1 VLPDNCLFADQAG
14 EVFKVLTQECD
25 LHTVLRLPN
34 GTFTPYSAGTKTNV
48 VFFTKG
54 TATET
59 VWVYDART
67 NVPRITKKD
76 RPLTH
81 AHLAAFEVCYGL
93 DPNGRSRRSAG
104 ESREDRWRSF
114 SIAEVRAHDFKIDSL
129 KWLKE
134 ESLDD
139 ELPEPEELANEAI
152 LELESAMADLNS
164 VIDLLTSAEP
174 QRPRVV
180 QGGS

>member
-1 VLPDNCLFADQAG
+1 M
-14 EVFKVLTQECD
+14 
-25 LHTVLRLPN
+25 
-34 GTFTPYSAGTKTNV
+34 
-48 VFFTKG
+48 
-54 TATET
+54 
-59 VWVYDART
+59 
-67 NVPRITKKD
+67 
-76 RPLTH
+76 
-81 AHLAAFEVCYGL
+81 
-93 DPNGRSRRSAG
+93 
-104 ESREDRWRSF
+104 
-114 SIAEVRAHDFKIDSL
+114 RAHDFKIDSL